1 MVIWSCIISA
11 ISGFLTV
18 FFAFKVY
25 PRCSFYK
32 ITLPKIPQEWDVLG
46 CLTDSNDYSKNK
58 LLFERYITLVQ
69 MMDRYNSGCANFDKV
84 RKQGRQWIVLISYIC
99 LCVPVMKDIVNIYC
113 LITFWTVAIVWLVI
127 SIKFPQIY
135 EEIHIVQGEPL
146 PVPAY
151 ESPASVDAL
160 TEYLSK
166 AIGSVSFEIGENIE
180 WMKKGIEKSNWYL
193 GVSVFTGFII
203 ISLSLW

>member
-11 ISGFLTV
+11 ILGFLTV
-18 FFAFKVY
+18 FFAFEVY

-58 LLFERYITLVQ
+58 LLFEGYITLVK
-69 MMDRYNSGCANFDKV
+69 MVDRYNSGCDYFDKV
-84 RKQGRQWIVLISYIC
+84 RKQGRQWFVLAGYLFLYASAIKEKI
-99 LCVPVMKDIVNIYC
+99 NIYC
-113 LITFWTVAIVWLVI
+113 LITFWTVALVWLVI

-135 EEIHIVQGEPL
+135 GGTHIVQGEPL

-151 ESPASVDAL
+151 ESHASVDAL